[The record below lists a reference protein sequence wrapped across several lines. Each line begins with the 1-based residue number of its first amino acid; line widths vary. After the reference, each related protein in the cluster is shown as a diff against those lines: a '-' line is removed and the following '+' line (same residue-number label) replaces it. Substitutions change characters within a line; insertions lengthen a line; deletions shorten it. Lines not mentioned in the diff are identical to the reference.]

1 MIDKRAKTIL
11 YILLGV
17 IVLLF
22 AFESSRPR
30 PLNWEMSFTSGDKIP
45 FGSYVLYDQLDEMF
59 QGNKVQS
66 VDQVP
71 VDFLL
76 ENDSITDA
84 NYIFINDYLSFD
96 SVETDY
102 LMEFVARGNK
112 VFIASAGAY
121 GELADTL
128 GLESNSTGYYTYSKR
143 DTIRTRLVN
152 KKFKDRSYV
161 YDIGGD
167 YKYFEEYD
175 TLRTKVLGEILA
187 FEPSKG
193 YIADYL
199 NETLGDDEV
208 EEASQNNDV
217 DIEETDDEYYEQI
230 EDFEEPTKEEKRL
243 TRETPQVNF
252 IEVKVGDGA
261 FYYNLNPI
269 AFTNYYMLKDGKHQ
283 YVVESLAYMN
293 DGPVFFDDYGKRGR
307 KVITSPMRFVLS
319 QPALKWAYYIA
330 LLAVVLYMIFASK
343 RRQRII
349 PIVKPLANSSVEFTK
364 TIGSLY
370 YQTGDYSSIIDKKI
384 SYFLERLRS
393 QYFVD
398 TQKLDDRFIKRLA
411 VKSGK
416 SQNFTE
422 DVILYV
428 NKLRAKSV
436 HNEYEL
442 KQLNKRIE
450 AFLKE

>member
-1 MIDKRAKTIL
+1 MIDKRARTIL
-11 YILLGV
+11 YILGGV
-17 IVLLF
+17 ITMLF
-22 AFESSRPR
+22 IFESSRPR
-30 PLNWEMSFTSGDKIP
+30 PINWQKSFTSGDKIP
-45 FGSYVLYDQLDEMF
+45 FGAFVLYDQLDDIF
-59 QGNKVQS
+59 KGQDIKTI
-66 VDQVP
+66 DKVP

-76 ENDSITDA
+76 ENDTITNS

-102 LMEFVARGNK
+102 LMEYVSRGNK
-112 VFIASAGAY
+112 VFIATNGAY
-121 GELADTL
+121 GLLADTL
-128 GLESNSTGYYTYSKR
+128 GLESNSSSFHRYSSR

-152 KKFKDRSYV
+152 KNLKDRSYV
-161 YDIGGD
+161 YDKGAD
-167 YKYFEEYD
+167 YKYLEVYD
-175 TLRTKVLGEILA
+175 TLNTIVLGEILA

-193 YIADYL
+193 FIADYL
-199 NETLGDDEV
+199 
-208 EEASQNNDV
+208 EENLNDV
-217 DIEETDDEYYEQI
+217 IDEEVKETDDELNKI
-230 EDFEEPTKEEKRL
+230 EVPELTNEEKRL

-252 IEVKVGDGA
+252 VEVKVGNGA

-283 YVVESLAYMN
+283 YAVESMAYMN
-293 DGPVFFDDYGKRGR
+293 DGPVYFDDYGKSGR
-307 KVITSPMRFVLS
+307 RVIESPMRFILS

-330 LLAVVLYMIFASK
+330 LLAIICYMVFASK

-349 PIVKPLANSSVEFTK
+349 PIVEPLENSTVEFTK

-384 SYFLERLRS
+384 NYFLERLRS
-393 QYFVD
+393 KYFVN
-398 TQKLDDRFIKRLA
+398 TQKLDNTFIKRLA

-422 DVILYV
+422 DVILYI

-450 AFLKE
+450 AFLKD

>member
-11 YILLGV
+11 YVLLGV
-17 IVLLF
+17 VVMLF
-22 AFESSRPR
+22 FFESSRPR
-30 PLNWEMSFTSGDKIP
+30 PLNWQKSFTSGDKIP
-45 FGSYVLYDQLDEMF
+45 FGAFVLYDQLDEIF
-59 QGNKVQS
+59 NRDDIIS
-66 VDQVP
+66 VDEVP

-76 ENDSITDA
+76 KNDSITNA

-96 SVETDY
+96 SVESDY
-102 LMEFVARGNK
+102 LMDFVARGNK
-112 VFIASAGAY
+112 VFIASNGAY
-121 GELADTL
+121 GSLADTL
-128 GLESNSTGYYTYSKR
+128 GLETNSSSFYSYSRR
-143 DTIRTRLVN
+143 DTVRTRLVN
-152 KKFKDRSYV
+152 KSLKDRSYI
-161 YDIGGD
+161 YDKGAD
-167 YKYFEEYD
+167 YKFFEVYD
-175 TLRTKVLGEILA
+175 TLNTKVLGEVLA

-199 NETLGDDEV
+199 EET
-208 EEASQNNDV
+208 
-217 DIEETDDEYYEQI
+217 IEESAAESDQEFDINE
-230 EDFEEPTKEEKRL
+230 EDKEEKRL

-252 IEVKVGDGA
+252 VEVKVGDGA

-269 AFTNYYMLKDGKHQ
+269 SFTNYYMLKDGKHQ
-283 YVVESLAYMN
+283 YAVESLSYMN
-293 DGPVFFDDYGKRGR
+293 DGPVFFDDYGKSGR

-330 LLAVVLYMIFASK
+330 LLGVIIYMIFASK

-349 PIVKPLANSSVEFTK
+349 PIVEPLKNSSVEFTK

-370 YQTGDYSSIIDKKI
+370 YQTGDYSGIIDKKI
-384 SYFLERLRS
+384 NYFLERLRS
-393 QYFVD
+393 KYFVD
-398 TQKLDDRFIKRLA
+398 TQRLDTTFIKRLA
-411 VKSGK
+411 VKSGR

-422 DVILYV
+422 DVILYI

>member
-1 MIDKRAKTIL
+1 MIDKRGKTIL

-17 IVLLF
+17 ITLLF
-22 AFESSRPR
+22 IFESSRPR
-30 PLNWEMSFTSGDKIP
+30 PINWQKSFTSGDKIP
-45 FGSYVLYDQLDEMF
+45 FGAFVLYDQLDEIF
-59 QGNKVQS
+59 TDQDIKTIDKV
-66 VDQVP
+66 P
-71 VDFLL
+71 IDFLI
-76 ENDSITDA
+76 ENDSIVNS

-102 LMEFVARGNK
+102 LMQYVSRGNK
-112 VFIASAGAY
+112 VFIATNGAY
-121 GELADTL
+121 GMLADTL
-128 GLESNSTGYYTYSKR
+128 GLESNSASFFTYSER

-152 KKFKDRSYV
+152 KKLKDRSYV
-161 YDIGGD
+161 YDKGGD
-167 YKYFEEYD
+167 YKYFEAYD

-199 NETLGDDEV
+199 KETLQDDDKDKKKAIVDKEV
-208 EEASQNNDV
+208 EKSEDEAEK
-217 DIEETDDEYYEQI
+217 IEIPEL
-230 EDFEEPTKEEKRL
+230 TKEEKRL

-252 IEVKVGDGA
+252 VEVKVGDGA

-283 YVVESLAYMN
+283 YAIEAMAYMN
-293 DGPVFFDDYGKRGR
+293 DGPVFFDDYGKSGR
-307 KVITSPMRFVLS
+307 RVIESPLRFILS
-319 QPALKWAYYIA
+319 QPALKWSYYIA
-330 LLAVVLYMIFASK
+330 LLAVLLYMIFASK

-349 PIVKPLANSSVEFTK
+349 PIVEPLENSTVEFTK

-384 SYFLERLRS
+384 NYFLERLRS
-393 QYFVD
+393 KYFVN
-398 TQKLDDRFIKRLA
+398 TQKLDTTFIKRLA

-422 DVILYV
+422 DVILYI

-450 AFLKE
+450 AFLKD

>member
-11 YILLGV
+11 YVLLGV
-17 IVLLF
+17 VVMLF
-22 AFESSRPR
+22 FFESSRPR
-30 PLNWEMSFTSGDKIP
+30 PLNWQKSFTSGDKIP
-45 FGSYVLYDQLDEMF
+45 FGAFVLYDQLDEIF
-59 QGNKVQS
+59 NRDDITS
-66 VDQVP
+66 VDEVP

-76 ENDSITDA
+76 KNDSITNA

-96 SVETDY
+96 SVESDY
-102 LMEFVARGNK
+102 LMDFVARGNK
-112 VFIASAGAY
+112 VFIASNGAY
-121 GELADTL
+121 GTLADTL
-128 GLESNSTGYYTYSKR
+128 GLETNSSSFYSYSRR
-143 DTIRTRLVN
+143 DTVRTRLVN
-152 KKFKDRSYV
+152 KSLKDRSYV
-161 YDIGGD
+161 YDKGAD
-167 YKYFEEYD
+167 YKFFEVYD
-175 TLRTKVLGEILA
+175 TLNTKVLGEVLA

-199 NETLGDDEV
+199 
-208 EEASQNNDV
+208 
-217 DIEETDDEYYEQI
+217 EETIDNDEGEKEEKLDINVDD
-230 EDFEEPTKEEKRL
+230 KEEKRL

-252 IEVKVGDGA
+252 VEIKVGDGA

-269 AFTNYYMLKDGKHQ
+269 SFTNYYMLKDGKHQ
-283 YVVESLAYMN
+283 YAVEALSYMN
-293 DGPVFFDDYGKRGR
+293 DGPVFFDDYGKSGR

-330 LLAVVLYMIFASK
+330 LFGVIIYMIFASK

-349 PIVKPLANSSVEFTK
+349 PIVEPLKNSSVEFTK

-370 YQTGDYSSIIDKKI
+370 YQTGDYSGIIDKKI
-384 SYFLERLRS
+384 NYFLERLRS
-393 QYFVD
+393 KYFVD
-398 TQKLDDRFIKRLA
+398 TQRLDTTFIKRLA
-411 VKSGK
+411 VKSGR

-422 DVILYV
+422 DVILYI

>member
-11 YILLGV
+11 YVLLGV

-30 PLNWEMSFTSGDKIP
+30 PLNWEKSFTSGDKIP
-45 FGSYVLYDQLDEMF
+45 FGSFVLYDQLDELF
-59 QGNKVQS
+59 DGNDIES

-71 VDFLL
+71 VDFLID
-76 ENDSITDA
+76 NDSITDG

-96 SVETDY
+96 SVEVDY

-112 VFIASAGAY
+112 VFISSDGAY
-121 GELADTL
+121 GHLADTL
-128 GLESNSTGYYTYSKR
+128 GLETNSSSYYNYSRR

-152 KKFKDRSYV
+152 RSFKDRSYV

-175 TLRTKVLGEILA
+175 TLRTKVLGEVLA

-199 NETLGDDEV
+199 EETLEEDEEEVSTEEEGDKIDEI
-208 EEASQNNDV
+208 
-217 DIEETDDEYYEQI
+217 IENLQEDD
-230 EDFEEPTKEEKRL
+230 KEEKRK

-252 IEVKVGDGA
+252 VEIKVGDGA

-269 AFTNYYMLKDGKHQ
+269 AFTNYYMLKDGKQQ
-283 YVVESLAYMN
+283 YVTESMAYMN
-293 DGPVFFDDYGKRGR
+293 DGPVYFDDYGKSGR
-307 KVITSPMRFVLS
+307 KVIQSPMRFVLS

-330 LLAVVLYMIFASK
+330 ILGVFLYMVFASK

-349 PIVKPLANSSVEFTK
+349 PIVEPLRNSSVEFTK

-370 YQTGDYSSIIDKKI
+370 FQTGDYSSIIDKKI

-393 QYFVD
+393 QYFID
-398 TQKLDDRFIKRLA
+398 TQKLDAHFIKRLST
-411 VKSGK
+411 KSGR

-422 DVILYV
+422 DVILYI

-450 AFLKE
+450 AFIKE

>member
-11 YILLGV
+11 YVLLGV
-17 IVLLF
+17 VVMLF
-22 AFESSRPR
+22 FFESSRPR
-30 PLNWEMSFTSGDKIP
+30 PLNWQKSFTSGDKIP
-45 FGSYVLYDQLDEMF
+45 FGAFVLYDQLDEIF
-59 QGNKVQS
+59 KRDDIIS
-66 VDQVP
+66 VDEVP
-71 VDFLL
+71 VDFLIK
-76 ENDSITDA
+76 NDSITNA

-96 SVETDY
+96 SVESDY
-102 LMEFVARGNK
+102 LMDFVARGNK
-112 VFIASAGAY
+112 VFIASNGAY
-121 GELADTL
+121 GSLADTL
-128 GLESNSTGYYTYSKR
+128 GLETNSSSFYSYSRR
-143 DTIRTRLVN
+143 DTVRTRLVN
-152 KKFKDRSYV
+152 KSLKDRSYI
-161 YDIGGD
+161 YDKGAD
-167 YKYFEEYD
+167 YKFFEVYD
-175 TLRTKVLGEILA
+175 TLNTKVLGEVLA

-199 NETLGDDEV
+199 EET
-208 EEASQNNDV
+208 
-217 DIEETDDEYYEQI
+217 IEESAAESDQDFDINE
-230 EDFEEPTKEEKRL
+230 EDKEEKRL

-252 IEVKVGDGA
+252 VEVKVGEGA

-269 AFTNYYMLKDGKHQ
+269 SFTNYYMLKDGKHQ
-283 YVVESLAYMN
+283 YAVESLSYMN
-293 DGPVFFDDYGKRGR
+293 DGPVFFDDYGKSGR

-330 LLAVVLYMIFASK
+330 LLGVIIYMIFASK

-349 PIVKPLANSSVEFTK
+349 PIVKPLKNSSVEFTK

-370 YQTGDYSSIIDKKI
+370 YQTGDYSGIIDKKI
-384 SYFLERLRS
+384 NYFLERLRS
-393 QYFVD
+393 KYFVD
-398 TQKLDDRFIKRLA
+398 TQRLDTTFIKRLA
-411 VKSGK
+411 VKSGR

-422 DVILYV
+422 DVILYI

>member
-17 IVLLF
+17 LVLLF
-22 AFESSRPR
+22 IFESSRPR
-30 PLNWEMSFTSGDKIP
+30 PLDWQKSFTSGDKIP
-45 FGSYVLYDQLDEMF
+45 FGAFVFYDQLDEIF
-59 QGNKVQS
+59 NDNDIKS
-66 VDQVP
+66 IDDVP
-71 VDFLL
+71 VDFLI
-76 ENDSITDA
+76 ENDSITNA
-84 NYIFINDYLSFD
+84 NYIFINGYLNFDQIEVDYLVD
-96 SVETDY
+96 
-102 LMEFVARGNK
+102 FVSRGNK
-112 VFIASAGAY
+112 VFIASNGIY
-121 GELADTL
+121 GKLADTL
-128 GLESNSTGYYTYSKR
+128 GLDSNSSSYYSYSSR

-152 KKFKDRSYV
+152 HRLKDRSYV
-161 YDIGGD
+161 YDKGGD
-167 YKYFEEYD
+167 YNYFEVYD
-175 TLRTKVLGEILA
+175 TLKTKVLGEVLA

-193 YIADYL
+193 FIVDYF
-199 NETLGDDEV
+199 NESIEGSDDEFIEV
-208 EEASQNNDV
+208 EEE
-217 DIEETDDEYYEQI
+217 IEE
-230 EDFEEPTKEEKRL
+230 KKRL

-252 IEVKVGDGA
+252 VEVKVGDGA

-283 YVVESLAYMN
+283 YAVESMAYLN
-293 DGPVFFDDYGKRGR
+293 DGPVFFDDYGKSGR

-319 QPALKWAYYIA
+319 QPALKWAYYLA
-330 LLAVVLYMIFASK
+330 LLCVIIYMVFASK

-349 PIVKPLANSSVEFTK
+349 PIVEPLKNSSVEFAK

-370 YQTGDYSSIIDKKI
+370 FQTGDFSSIIDKKI
-384 SYFLERLRS
+384 NYFLERLRS

-398 TQKLDDRFIKRLA
+398 TQNLNTAFIKILA

-422 DVILYV
+422 DVILYI

>member
-11 YILLGV
+11 YVLLGV
-17 IVLLF
+17 VVMLF
-22 AFESSRPR
+22 FFESSRPR
-30 PLNWEMSFTSGDKIP
+30 PLNWQKSFTSGDKIP
-45 FGSYVLYDQLDEMF
+45 FGAFVLYDQLDEIF
-59 QGNKVQS
+59 NRDDIIS
-66 VDQVP
+66 VDEVP

-76 ENDSITDA
+76 KNDSITNA

-96 SVETDY
+96 SVESDY
-102 LMEFVARGNK
+102 LMDFVARGNK
-112 VFIASAGAY
+112 VFIASNGAY
-121 GELADTL
+121 GSLADTL
-128 GLESNSTGYYTYSKR
+128 GLETNSSSFYSYSRR
-143 DTIRTRLVN
+143 DTVRTRLVN
-152 KKFKDRSYV
+152 KSLKDRSYI
-161 YDIGGD
+161 YDKGAD
-167 YKYFEEYD
+167 YKFFEVYD
-175 TLRTKVLGEILA
+175 TLNTKVLGEVLA

-199 NETLGDDEV
+199 EET
-208 EEASQNNDV
+208 
-217 DIEETDDEYYEQI
+217 IEESAAESDQEFDINE
-230 EDFEEPTKEEKRL
+230 EDKEEKRL

-252 IEVKVGDGA
+252 VEVKVGEGA

-269 AFTNYYMLKDGKHQ
+269 SFTNYYMLKDGKHQ
-283 YVVESLAYMN
+283 YAVESLSYMN
-293 DGPVFFDDYGKRGR
+293 DGPVFFDDYGKSGR

-330 LLAVVLYMIFASK
+330 LLGVIIYMVFASK

-349 PIVKPLANSSVEFTK
+349 PIVEPLKNSSVEFTK

-370 YQTGDYSSIIDKKI
+370 YQTGDYSGIIDKKI
-384 SYFLERLRS
+384 NYFLERLRS
-393 QYFVD
+393 KYFVD
-398 TQKLDDRFIKRLA
+398 TQRLDATFIKRLA
-411 VKSGK
+411 VKSGR

-422 DVILYV
+422 DVILYI

>member
-11 YILLGV
+11 YVLLGV
-17 IVLLF
+17 VVMLF
-22 AFESSRPR
+22 FFESSRPR
-30 PLNWEMSFTSGDKIP
+30 PLNWQKSFTSGDKIP
-45 FGSYVLYDQLDEMF
+45 FGAFVLYDQLDEIF
-59 QGNKVQS
+59 KRDDITS
-66 VDQVP
+66 VDEVP

-76 ENDSITDA
+76 KNDSITNA

-96 SVETDY
+96 SVESDY
-102 LMEFVARGNK
+102 LMDFVARGNK
-112 VFIASAGAY
+112 VFIASNGAY
-121 GELADTL
+121 GSLADTL
-128 GLESNSTGYYTYSKR
+128 GLETNSSSFYSYSRR
-143 DTIRTRLVN
+143 DTVRTRLVN
-152 KKFKDRSYV
+152 KSLKDRSYI
-161 YDIGGD
+161 YDKGAD
-167 YKYFEEYD
+167 YKFFEVYD
-175 TLRTKVLGEILA
+175 TLNTKVLGEVLA

-199 NETLGDDEV
+199 EET
-208 EEASQNNDV
+208 
-217 DIEETDDEYYEQI
+217 IEESAAESDQEFDINE
-230 EDFEEPTKEEKRL
+230 EDKEEKRL

-252 IEVKVGDGA
+252 VEVKVGEGA

-269 AFTNYYMLKDGKHQ
+269 SFTNYYMLKDGKHQ
-283 YVVESLAYMN
+283 YAVESLSYMN
-293 DGPVFFDDYGKRGR
+293 DGPVFFDDYGKSGR

-330 LLAVVLYMIFASK
+330 LLGVIIYMIFASK

-349 PIVKPLANSSVEFTK
+349 PIVEPLKNSSVEFTK

-370 YQTGDYSSIIDKKI
+370 YQTGDYSGIIDKKI
-384 SYFLERLRS
+384 NYFLERLRS
-393 QYFVD
+393 KYFVD
-398 TQKLDDRFIKRLA
+398 TQRLDTTFIKRLA
-411 VKSGK
+411 VKSGR

-422 DVILYV
+422 DVILYI

>member
-11 YILLGV
+11 YVLLGV
-17 IVLLF
+17 VVMLF
-22 AFESSRPR
+22 FFESSRPR
-30 PLNWEMSFTSGDKIP
+30 PLNWQKSFTSGDKIP
-45 FGSYVLYDQLDEMF
+45 FGAFVLYDQLDEIF
-59 QGNKVQS
+59 NRDDITS
-66 VDQVP
+66 VDEVP

-76 ENDSITDA
+76 KNDSITNA

-96 SVETDY
+96 SVESDY
-102 LMEFVARGNK
+102 LMDFVARGNK
-112 VFIASAGAY
+112 VFIASNGAY
-121 GELADTL
+121 GTLADTL
-128 GLESNSTGYYTYSKR
+128 GLETNSSSFYSYSRR
-143 DTIRTRLVN
+143 DTVRTRLVN
-152 KKFKDRSYV
+152 KSLKDRSYV
-161 YDIGGD
+161 YDKGAD
-167 YKYFEEYD
+167 YKFFEVYD
-175 TLRTKVLGEILA
+175 TLNTKVLGEVLA

-199 NETLGDDEV
+199 
-208 EEASQNNDV
+208 
-217 DIEETDDEYYEQI
+217 EETIDNDEGEKEEKLDINVDD
-230 EDFEEPTKEEKRL
+230 KEEKRL

-252 IEVKVGDGA
+252 VEIKVGDGA

-269 AFTNYYMLKDGKHQ
+269 SFTNYYMLKDGKHQ
-283 YVVESLAYMN
+283 YAVEALSYMN
-293 DGPVFFDDYGKRGR
+293 DGPVFFDDYGKSGR

-330 LLAVVLYMIFASK
+330 LLGVIIYMIFASK

-349 PIVKPLANSSVEFTK
+349 PIVEPLKNSSVEFTK

-370 YQTGDYSSIIDKKI
+370 YQTGDYSGIIDKKI
-384 SYFLERLRS
+384 NYFLERLRS
-393 QYFVD
+393 KYFVD
-398 TQKLDDRFIKRLA
+398 TQRLDTTFIKRLA
-411 VKSGK
+411 VKSGR

-422 DVILYV
+422 DVILYI